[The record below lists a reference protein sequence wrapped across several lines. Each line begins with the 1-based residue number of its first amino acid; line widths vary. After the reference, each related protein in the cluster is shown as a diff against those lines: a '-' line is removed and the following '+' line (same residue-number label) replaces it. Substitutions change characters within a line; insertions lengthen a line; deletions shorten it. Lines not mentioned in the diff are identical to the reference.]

1 MLATSDERRATS
13 DERRAT
19 SDERRATSNEQ
30 SFARVSANFATAA
43 DGSSGLALLSPSLS
57 KLAFQQRNEAHY
69 GSAFLFPHPFSRAS
83 GSFCTTQL
91 TNTTKGKLI
100 HDKNVL

>member
-1 MLATSDERRATS
+1 MIATSDERRATS

-19 SDERRATSNEQ
+19 SSLLLSDLLISP
-30 SFARVSANFATAA
+30 AA
-43 DGSSGLALLSPSLS
+43 QDGSSGLALLSPSLS
-57 KLAFQQRNEAHY
+57 KLAFQQRNETHY
-69 GSAFLFPHPFSRAS
+69 GSASLFLHPFSRTS